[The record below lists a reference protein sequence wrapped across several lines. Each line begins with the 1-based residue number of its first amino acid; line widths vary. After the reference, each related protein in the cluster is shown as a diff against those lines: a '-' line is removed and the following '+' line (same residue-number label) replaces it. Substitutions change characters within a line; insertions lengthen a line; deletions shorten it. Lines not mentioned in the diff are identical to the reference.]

1 MEPIA
6 IKTRGRAQKLADVL
20 EGESLTMLDRLSKLS
35 EASLRINESLDL
47 DTVLQG
53 VLDSARSLT
62 GARYG
67 GITTIDEA
75 GQPKDFVT
83 SGTTPEEHQALAETP
98 DGPRFFEFLLGL
110 STPLR
115 IPDMISHFRAL
126 GLPDFQSP
134 VPAKSFLATSL
145 RNQGRPRG
153 IVYLANGEDE
163 REFTAE
169 DEEILVMFAS
179 QAALVVAN
187 ALRHEDE
194 QRTRADLQA
203 LVDISPV
210 GVLIFDGKTRDLL
223 SLNPE
228 TRRIVRGT
236 HAPGHSL
243 REILSVLTFRRPDG
257 REMTPEELPTE
268 RAIRTGATVRA
279 EEIVIHLPDGQ
290 TVTTIVNAV
299 PIVSAEGEVVSVV
312 ATMQDMTPLEELE
325 RQRTEFLGMVSHE
338 LRAPLASIKG
348 STATLLSAASPFDA
362 AEIRQF
368 LGIIDEEADRMR
380 SLINNLLDVT
390 RIEAGMLSVAVE
402 PTDVS
407 EVVDQA
413 RKAFLLGG
421 AGNRIDV
428 DMADDLPRIAA
439 DSQRIVQVLSNL
451 FSNAFQHSPESSPI
465 TVTVSKEDFHV
476 LISVADKGRG
486 ILPERRPHLF
496 KKFSRLDGEEAAP
509 SIDGTGL
516 GLAICKGI
524 VEAHGGRIWAEGAV
538 PGPGTRFSFTI
549 PAVEE
554 VVDVSANGD
563 GGFPADP
570 AERGPVRARILA
582 VDDDPQVLKH
592 VKNTVSE
599 AGYVP
604 TVTGDPREVEHLIDA
619 ENPHLILLDLAL
631 PGIDGFG
638 LMKRISAITDA
649 PVIFL
654 SGRSEDQIIE
664 RAFEAGAAD
673 YVVKPFSQTELMA
686 RVRAALRKQAAS
698 ALGRSTKPYE
708 LGDLKIS
715 YADRRVTVAGEPV
728 QLTATEYRLLTE
740 LAANAGR
747 VLTHDQL
754 LQRVWG
760 LDYEGNPRLLQN
772 FVKTLRRKLGDD
784 ARSPSYI
791 FTEFR
796 VGYRMPKE

>member
-83 SGTTPEEHQALAETP
+83 SGTTPEEHRALAETP

-380 SLINNLLDVT
+380 SLINNLSRRHPD
-390 RIEAGMLSVAVE
+390 RGGHAV
-402 PTDVS
+402 
-407 EVVDQA
+407 
-413 RKAFLLGG
+413 
-421 AGNRIDV
+421 
-428 DMADDLPRIAA
+428 
-439 DSQRIVQVLSNL
+439 
-451 FSNAFQHSPESSPI
+451 
-465 TVTVSKEDFHV
+465 
-476 LISVADKGRG
+476 GR
-486 ILPERRPHLF
+486 R
-496 KKFSRLDGEEAAP
+496 
-509 SIDGTGL
+509 
-516 GLAICKGI
+516 
-524 VEAHGGRIWAEGAV
+524 
-538 PGPGTRFSFTI
+538 
-549 PAVEE
+549 
-554 VVDVSANGD
+554 
-563 GGFPADP
+563 
-570 AERGPVRARILA
+570 
-582 VDDDPQVLKH
+582 
-592 VKNTVSE
+592 
-599 AGYVP
+599 
-604 TVTGDPREVEHLIDA
+604 
-619 ENPHLILLDLAL
+619 
-631 PGIDGFG
+631 
-638 LMKRISAITDA
+638 
-649 PVIFL
+649 
-654 SGRSEDQIIE
+654 
-664 RAFEAGAAD
+664 
-673 YVVKPFSQTELMA
+673 
-686 RVRAALRKQAAS
+686 
-698 ALGRSTKPYE
+698 
-708 LGDLKIS
+708 
-715 YADRRVTVAGEPV
+715 
-728 QLTATEYRLLTE
+728 
-740 LAANAGR
+740 
-747 VLTHDQL
+747 
-754 LQRVWG
+754 
-760 LDYEGNPRLLQN
+760 
-772 FVKTLRRKLGDD
+772 
-784 ARSPSYI
+784 
-791 FTEFR
+791 
-796 VGYRMPKE
+796 